1 MRSVFQSHGGGSTGI
16 TVDQIET
23 IVDKYRNTSVKQK
36 VDHDVEK
43 FTKNKAVWSA
53 GRDMVLEEITR
64 LIHVHTYAVA
74 TN

>member
-1 MRSVFQSHGGGSTGI
+1 MQSVFQSHGRASTGI

-23 IVDKYRNTSVKQK
+23 IADKYRSTSVKQK
-36 VDHDVEK
+36 IDHDVEK
-43 FTKNKAVWSA
+43 FMKNKAVWSA
-53 GRDMVLEEITR
+53 GHDMVLEEITR